1 MKKLVITR
9 ETISGKDPG
18 EKLGMPEKLKSR
30 ATKAKKESYTRK
42 SGEVNKDHSLSL
54 EKRKAF

>member
-1 MKKLVITR
+1 MITR